1 VRHPEA
7 GPVDAEAG
15 PVDAEAGPVDE
26 PRAGAEEDA
35 MSRSPLARTPAR
47 AGVIRVLI
55 ADDHPV
61 VRQGLRTFLGIQD
74 DIEVVGEAGDGATV
88 VSLAESLR
96 PDIVLLDL
104 KMPGADGLAAL
115 GELRA
120 RGVAAR
126 VLVLTSVT
134 DRGTVLPAVQA
145 GAAGYL
151 YKDVDPQALVQA
163 IRAVH
168 DGHVLFAPDAAEAVL
183 RDGAAGPR
191 QDRDGPGDPRGGPG
205 DRGAATLTERER
217 EVLVQIARGRSNREI
232 ARALVVSEKT
242 VKTHVSNLL
251 MKLGVQDRTQAA
263 LYAVRHGLAGE

>member
-1 VRHPEA
+1 
-7 GPVDAEAG
+7 
-15 PVDAEAGPVDE
+15 
-26 PRAGAEEDA
+26 
-35 MSRSPLARTPAR
+35 
-47 AGVIRVLI
+47 VIRVLI

-74 DIEVVGEAGDGATV
+74 DIEVVGEAGDGLSA
-88 VSLAESLR
+88 VSLAESLK
-96 PDIVLLDL
+96 PDIVLMDL

-115 GELRA
+115 TELRA
-120 RGVAAR
+120 RGVEAR

-134 DRGTVLPAVQA
+134 ERGHVLPAVQA

-168 DGHVLFAPDAAEAVL
+168 GGHVLFAPDAAEAMVGAE
-183 RDGAAGPR
+183 RAAGGR
-191 QDRDGPGDPRGGPG
+191 GPGAPHER
-205 DRGAATLTERER
+205 ALLTERER

-232 ARALVVSEKT
+232 ARTLSVSEKT

>member
-1 VRHPEA
+1 MS
-7 GPVDAEAG
+7 GPVTDTG
-15 PVDAEAGPVDE
+15 G
-26 PRAGAEEDA
+26 GA
-35 MSRSPLARTPAR
+35 ARTSA
-47 AGVIRVLI
+47 AIRVLI

-61 VRQGLRTFLGIQD
+61 VRQGLRTYLGIQD
-74 DIEVVGEAGDGATV
+74 DIEVVGEAADGVEA
-88 VSLAESLR
+88 VSMAERLE
-96 PDIVLLDL
+96 PDIVLMDL
-104 KMPGADGLAAL
+104 KMPGAGGLAAL
-115 GELRA
+115 TELRA

-134 DRGTVLPAVQA
+134 ERGHVLPAVQA

-151 YKDVDPQALVQA
+151 YKDVDPRALVQA

-183 RDGAAGPR
+183 GADAAG
-191 QDRDGPGDPRGGPG
+191 DGRHD
-205 DRGAATLTERER
+205 DRGLAALTDRER

-263 LYAVRHGLAGE
+263 LHAVRHGLVAD